1 MMDVAKKTYRG
12 YENKEMDVAKKLTEV
27 MKTRRWM

>member
-1 MMDVAKKTYRG
+1 MMDVAKKTYIG
-12 YENKEMDVAKKLTEV
+12 YENKKMDVAKNLTEV